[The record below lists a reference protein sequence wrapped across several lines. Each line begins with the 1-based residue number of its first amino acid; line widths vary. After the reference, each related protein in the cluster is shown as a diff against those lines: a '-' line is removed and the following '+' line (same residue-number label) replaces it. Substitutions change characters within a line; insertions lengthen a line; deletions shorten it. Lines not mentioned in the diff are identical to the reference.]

1 MLSFL
6 REKACFRQYRLL
18 IFANIFLRNLLL
30 SNLLILLFLNL
41 SKKLVINC
49 LAKNANKIKDT
60 SKKTKLEMFKDAIIF
75 Y

>member
-6 REKACFRQYRLL
+6 SEKACFRQYRLL

-30 SNLLILLFLNL
+30 SNLLILLFLSL

-60 SKKTKLEMFKDAIIF
+60 SKKTKLEMFEDASIF